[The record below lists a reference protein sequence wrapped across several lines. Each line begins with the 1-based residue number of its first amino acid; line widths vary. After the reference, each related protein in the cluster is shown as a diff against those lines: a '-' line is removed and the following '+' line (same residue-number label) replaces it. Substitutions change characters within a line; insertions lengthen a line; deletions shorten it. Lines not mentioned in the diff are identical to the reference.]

1 MRASDTPVLRD
12 IVLVGGGHSHAVL
25 LRRWAMQ
32 PLPGVRLTLIC
43 RDTHTPYSGMLPAY
57 IAGHYTHE
65 QVHIDLRTLAQAAGA
80 RFFKAEVTGLD
91 RGAQRVLCQGRPPVA
106 YDWLSINIGATPGFG
121 AAGASAH
128 ALPVKPIDRF
138 NRRWL
143 ELLERVRGRPARW
156 RLAVVGAG
164 AGGVE
169 LLLAMQWRLRR
180 ELQALGRDPGAVE
193 FSIYTDAP
201 VILPTHNA
209 RVQRHF
215 MDLLRQ
221 RGVQV
226 YTGQAVTQ
234 VWAGCL
240 QTQSGRVFDADEV
253 IWVTQAVGAPWL
265 RETGLALDAQGFIE
279 VNDCLQS
286 TADAR
291 VFAAGD
297 VASRV
302 GQPLAKAGVFAVRQ
316 AMPLLHN
323 LRASVLGQ
331 PLKPYRAQQRWLALL
346 GTGGAQAVASR
357 GALSAHGGWVWRWKG
372 WIDRRFM
379 AQFTHLPLAMP
390 AHAGTPLLP
399 VSEAEREQAL
409 AASAMRCGGCGAKV
423 GASVLGRVLARL
435 PVSARDDV
443 PIGLQQAQDAA
454 VVRVPPGKALV
465 QSVDFF
471 RAFIDDP
478 YVLGRIAA
486 NHALGDVWAMGADA
500 QSALAIATV
509 PPGLESRTED
519 VLTQMMTGAAEVL
532 QAAGC
537 ALVGGH
543 SAEGQELALGF
554 SINGLID
561 QDLSTLLRKSG
572 LRPGDALVLTKPVG
586 TGCLLVAHQMLRARG
601 HWIDAALDSMMQ
613 SSQQAAQCLREHGA
627 HACTDVT
634 GFGLLGHLLEMSRPS
649 GVDVELDLAA
659 LPVFEGAIESAGA
672 GHLSS
677 AQPANAQVRTALR
690 NLQAHAAH
698 PKLPLLF
705 DPQTAGGLL
714 ASVPAA
720 QAAACVQALHAAGY
734 LRAAVIGRVLPA
746 SADAAPVVLK
756 A

>member
-1 MRASDTPVLRD
+1 
-12 IVLVGGGHSHAVL
+12 
-25 LRRWAMQ
+25 
-32 PLPGVRLTLIC
+32 
-43 RDTHTPYSGMLPAY
+43 
-57 IAGHYTHE
+57 
-65 QVHIDLRTLAQAAGA
+65 
-80 RFFKAEVTGLD
+80 
-91 RGAQRVLCQGRPPVA
+91 
-106 YDWLSINIGATPGFG
+106 
-121 AAGASAH
+121 
-128 ALPVKPIDRF
+128 
-138 NRRWL
+138 
-143 ELLERVRGRPARW
+143 
-156 RLAVVGAG
+156 
-164 AGGVE
+164 
-169 LLLAMQWRLRR
+169 
-180 ELQALGRDPGAVE
+180 
-193 FSIYTDAP
+193 
-201 VILPTHNA
+201 
-209 RVQRHF
+209 
-215 MDLLRQ
+215 
-221 RGVQV
+221 VQV

-331 PLKPYRAQQRWLALL
+331 PLKPYRAQRRWLALL

>member
-1 MRASDTPVLRD
+1 MHPSSSPILRD

-25 LRRWAMQ
+25 LRRWAMR

-80 RFFKAEVTGLD
+80 RFFKAQVTGLD
-91 RGAQRVLCQGRPPVA
+91 RSARRVLCQGRPPVA
-106 YDWLSINIGATPGFG
+106 YDWLSINIGAAPGLG
-121 AAGASAH
+121 AACAD
-128 ALPVKPIDRF
+128 ALPVKPIDQF

-143 ELLERVRGRPARW
+143 ELLERLRGRPARW
-156 RLAVVGAG
+156 QLAVVGAG

-169 LLLAMQWRLRR
+169 LLLAMQARLRR

-193 FSIYTDAP
+193 FSLYTDAP

-215 MDLLRQ
+215 MALLRQ

-226 YTGQAVTQ
+226 HTGQAVTQ
-234 VWAGCL
+234 VWSGCL

-253 IWVTQAVGAPWL
+253 VWVTQAVGASWL

-286 TADAR
+286 TSDER

-297 VASRV
+297 VASLV
-302 GQPLAKAGVFAVRQ
+302 GQPLPKAGVFAVRQ

-331 PLKPYRAQQRWLALL
+331 PLKPYRAQRRWLALL
-346 GTGGAQAVASR
+346 GTGDAQAVASR
-357 GALSAHGGWVWRWKG
+357 GALSAHGRWVWRWKD

-379 AQFTHLPLAMP
+379 AQFSELAMP
-390 AHAGTPLLP
+390 ARADSAVLLP

-435 PVSARDDV
+435 PVIVRDDV
-443 PIGLQQAQDAA
+443 PIGLQQSQDAA

-500 QSALAIATV
+500 QTALAIATV

-519 VLTQMMTGAAEVL
+519 LLAQMMTGAAEVL
-532 QAAGC
+532 HAAGC
-537 ALVGGH
+537 VLVGGH

-554 SINGLID
+554 AVNGLID
-561 QDLSTLLRKSG
+561 EDLHGLLRKSG
-572 LRPGDALVLTKPVG
+572 MQPGDAIVLTKAVG
-586 TGCLLVAHQMLRARG
+586 SGTLLVAQQMLCARG
-601 HWIDAALDSMMQ
+601 HWIDAVLESMMQ
-613 SSQQAAQCLREHGA
+613 SSQPAAQCLREHGA
-627 HACTDVT
+627 RACTDVT

-649 GVDVELDLAA
+649 GVDIELDLAA

-677 AQPANAQVRTALR
+677 AQPGNAQVRTALR
-690 NLQAHAAH
+690 NGQAHAAH

-720 QAAACVQALHAAGY
+720 RAAACVQALHTAGFV
-734 LRAAVIGRVLPA
+734 RAAIIGRVLPA
-746 SADAAPVVLK
+746 SIDAAPVVLK
-756 A
+756 P